1 MVYKNEDANNAI
13 KEGIELLCDSV
24 KVTLGPKGKNVIL
37 FNGNRAFLTKDGVS
51 VAKKVSSNIP
61 TVDAAIQILREAS
74 LKTAEMAGDGT
85 TTSVILAKAFYTT
98 GYELLKNGK
107 DLNSLREAF
116 STLVSKTNELLKTS
130 EYFESISPD
139 RIDQLKYIATTSA
152 NNDTVIGEIVADA
165 FAYAGSEGQVSFE
178 ICPIN
183 KTYISKEQGMY
194 IQDGFCSQ
202 DFVTDRRRGIAEY
215 NDAYVLIVDD
225 TIRTF
230 AEVISCV
237 RLVAKVNK
245 PLVIFATEFGDDALR
260 GFVRN
265 NFQGNT
271 QILPVKITGYS
282 GNRKDIL
289 RDIQAV
295 TAAPIYNTG
304 KNISV
309 AGYQTQLESAE
320 TIADK
325 LLGKVV
331 KIISSTV
338 DTTIIRNEAL
348 TEESLKTRADD
359 IRGLIETTKL
369 SDPGMSQYHQKRLAR
384 LLGKVAV
391 IHVGGSTE
399 VEAKERFDRVDDAVC
414 ATKASLEEGISSGGG
429 VTYLKLLNAISKE
442 YRKSETPIYEL
453 AQCLEAPFVQLCEN
467 AGVSQDLI
475 IKNISLCKKEDGTFD
490 DFGCNF
496 KTSEFVKMKETGIV
510 DPTKVIRVAV
520 ENAVSVAMMLLTTE
534 TIVTNDLPTGC
545 EYVGVTE

>member
-1 MVYKNEDANNAI
+1 MVYKNEDATNAI
-13 KEGIELLCDSV
+13 NEGINLLCDSV

-51 VAKKVSSNIP
+51 VAKKVSSNNA
-61 TVDAAIQILREAS
+61 TVDAAIQILREAA
-74 LKTAEMAGDGT
+74 LKTAESAGDGT
-85 TTSVILAKAFYTT
+85 TTSVILAKAFYTA
-98 GYELLKNGK
+98 GCELLKSNH
-107 DLNSLREAF
+107 DLNSLRNAF
-116 STLVSKTNELLKTS
+116 STLVSESTKLLKTP

-139 RIDQLKYIATTSA
+139 SIDQLRYIATTSA
-152 NNDTVIGEIVADA
+152 NNDSVIGEIVADA
-165 FAYAGSEGQVSFE
+165 FAYAGNEGQVSFE

-202 DFVTDRRRGIAEY
+202 DFVTDRRRNIAEY
-215 NDAYVLIVDD
+215 NDAYVLIIDD
-225 TIRTF
+225 TVRTF
-230 AEVISCV
+230 AEVVSCV
-237 RLVAKVNK
+237 RLVAKLNK

-265 NFQGNT
+265 NFQGTT

-289 RDIQAV
+289 KDIQAV
-295 TAAPIYNTG
+295 TAAPIYSQS
-304 KNISV
+304 KSISV
-309 AGYQTQLESAE
+309 AGYQVQLESEEAV
-320 TIADK
+320 ANK

-331 KIISSTV
+331 KIISSTT

-348 TEESLKTRADD
+348 TEESLKARADD
-359 IRGLIETTKL
+359 IRGLIEMTKEK
-369 SDPGMSQYHQKRLAR
+369 DPGMSQYHQRRLAR

-414 ATKASLEEGISSGGG
+414 ATRASLEEGISSGGA
-429 VTYLKLLNAISKE
+429 VTYLKLLNAISKK
-442 YRKSETPIYEL
+442 YRKSEFPIYEL
-453 AQCLEAPFVQLCEN
+453 AQCLESPFKQLCEN
-467 AGVSQDLI
+467 AGVSEDFVM
-475 IKNISLCKKEDGTFD
+475 KNISLCRNDDGTYD

-496 KTSEFVKMKETGIV
+496 KTSEFVKMKESGIV
-510 DPTKVIRVAV
+510 DPTKVIRVAI
-520 ENAVSVAMMLLTTE
+520 ENAASVAMMLLTTE

>member
-74 LKTAEMAGDGT
+74 LKTAEAAGDGT

-98 GYELLKNGK
+98 GRELLKNGN

-116 STLVSKTNELLKTS
+116 SILISKTQELLKTP
-130 EYFESISPD
+130 EYFENISSD
-139 RIDQLKYIATTSA
+139 KIEQLKYIATTSA
-152 NNDTVIGEIVADA
+152 NNDSTIGEIVADA

-194 IQDGFCSQ
+194 IQDGFASQ
-202 DFVTDRRRGIAEY
+202 DFITDRRRGVAEY
-215 NDAYVLIVDD
+215 NNAYVLLIDD
-225 TIRTF
+225 TVRTF
-230 AEVISCV
+230 AEVVSCV
-237 RLVAKVNK
+237 RLVAKLNK

-265 NFQGNT
+265 NFQGVT
-271 QILPVKITGYS
+271 QILPIRITGYS

-289 RDIQAV
+289 QDIKAV
-295 TAAPIYNTG
+295 TNAPIYSNSKG
-304 KNISV
+304 ISV
-309 AGYQTQLESAE
+309 AGYQVQMESEEEVAE
-320 TIADK
+320 K

-331 KIISSTV
+331 KIISSVT

-348 TEESLKTRADD
+348 TEESLNKRADE
-359 IRGLIETTKL
+359 IRGLIETTKIK
-369 SDPGMSQYHQKRLAR
+369 DPGMSQYHQKRLAR

-429 VTYLKLLNAISKE
+429 VTYLKLLNAIQRE
-442 YRKSETPIYEL
+442 FRKTDTPIYEL
-453 AQCLEAPFVQLCEN
+453 AQCLESPFDQLCEN
-467 AGVSQDLI
+467 AGASKDFIV
-475 IKNISLCKKEDGTFD
+475 KNIATTKDENGRYD

-496 KTSEFVKMKETGIV
+496 RTSEFVKMKETGIV
-510 DPTKVIRVAV
+510 DPTKVIRVAI
-520 ENAVSVAMMLLTTE
+520 ENAASVAMMLLTTE

>member
-51 VAKKVSSNIP
+51 VAKKVSSNRP
-61 TVDAAIQILREAS
+61 TVDAAIQILREAA
-74 LKTAEMAGDGT
+74 LKTAESAGDGT
-85 TTSVILAKAFYTT
+85 TTSIILAKAFYTT
-98 GYELLKNGK
+98 GCELLKNGN

-116 STLVSKTNELLKTS
+116 AILTSSTNELLKTP

-139 RIDQLKYIATTSA
+139 KIDQLKYIATTSA
-152 NNDTVIGEIVADA
+152 NNDSTIGEIVADA
-165 FAYAGSEGQVSFE
+165 FAYAGNEGQVSFE

-202 DFVTDRRRGIAEY
+202 DFVTDRRRNVAEY
-215 NDAYVLIVDD
+215 NDAYVLIIDD
-225 TIRTF
+225 TVRTF
-230 AEVISCV
+230 AEVVACV
-237 RLVAKVNK
+237 RLVAKLNR

-265 NFQGNT
+265 NFQGTT
-271 QILPVKITGYS
+271 QILPIKVTGYS
-282 GNRKDIL
+282 GNRKDIMK
-289 RDIQAV
+289 DIQAV
-295 TAAPIYNTG
+295 TAAPIYSQS

-309 AGYQTQLESAE
+309 AGYQVQMESEE
-320 TIADK
+320 TVANR

-331 KIISSTV
+331 KIISSVT

-348 TEESLKTRADD
+348 TEESLKARADD
-359 IRGLIETTKL
+359 IRGLIEITKVK
-369 SDPGMSQYHQKRLAR
+369 DPGMSQYHQRRLAR

-414 ATKASLEEGISSGGG
+414 ATRASLEEGISSGGG
-429 VTYLKLLNAISKE
+429 VTYLKLSNAISRE
-442 YRKSETPIYEL
+442 HRKDNVPIYEL
-453 AQCLEAPFVQLCEN
+453 AQCLEAPFNQLCEN
-467 AGVSQDLI
+467 AGVSKDFV
-475 IKNISLCKKEDGTFD
+475 IKNIVVTKDESGRYD

-496 KTSEFVKMKETGIV
+496 KTSEFIKMKETGIV
-510 DPTKVIRVAV
+510 DPTKVIRVAI
-520 ENAVSVAMMLLTTE
+520 ENAASVAMMLLTTE